1 MYLSQLDLNK
11 KKLFLDL
18 SIHAAMS
25 NNNFGKEEKLIVN
38 SYCDEMGLQKSEYLA
53 TKDLDTVLHELKEI
67 CSPRE
72 VNIILVEITALIM
85 GDGVYDTLEKDFM
98 KRIQATFEISD
109 EKLENTILAIN
120 KLINA
125 YKMLN
130 EVIES

>member
-1 MYLSQLDLNK
+1 MYLSQLDLKK

-25 NNNFGKEEKLIVN
+25 NNNFDEEEKLIIN
-38 SYCDEMGLQKSEYLA
+38 SYCNEMGLQKGEYLA
-53 TKDLDTVLHELKEI
+53 TKDLDTVLHELKDI

-72 VNIILVEITALIM
+72 VNIILIEITALIM

-98 KRIQATFEISD
+98 KRIQAAFEIAD
-109 EKLENTILAIN
+109 EKLENIILAIN
-120 KLINA
+120 QLMKS

>member
-25 NNNFGKEEKLIVN
+25 NNNFGEEEKLIVN
-38 SYCDEMGLQKSEYLA
+38 SYCNEMGLQKSEYLA